1 LLRFGFAVLIN
12 YSRGAWRCAMTDD
25 HANAAGI
32 ARDIADAEV
41 KIGSP

>member
-1 LLRFGFAVLIN
+1 MA
-12 YSRGAWRCAMTDD
+12 DD
-25 HANAAGI
+25 RANAAGI

>member
-1 LLRFGFAVLIN
+1 
-12 YSRGAWRCAMTDD
+12 MTDD
-25 HANAAGI
+25 RANAAGI

>member
-25 HANAAGI
+25 RANAAGI